1 MGRATKNR
9 EFVAAIRRIIPD
21 AEIELPEGFDPRGS
35 GRVFELDP
43 ACIREDAP
51 ATSPSTTSSGE
62 SPTMSHDFVR
72 ETRSRVYYPETHQ
85 LPVPLGGSGS
95 LEKSAVK
102 GPKPSRL

>member
-43 ACIREDAP
+43 ARIREDA
-51 ATSPSTTSSGE
+51 G
-62 SPTMSHDFVR
+62 
-72 ETRSRVYYPETHQ
+72 YQPEYD
-85 LPVPLGGSGS
+85 VERGV
-95 LEKSAVK
+95 ADYVA
-102 GPKPSRL
+102 